1 MCVCV
6 LLHEV
11 DSLLGWCAYN
21 KTLLPSGVDVCEEIA
36 SLLIVDAMNVFSK
49 SFYP

>member
-11 DSLLGWCAYN
+11 DSLLVAYN

>member
-21 KTLLPSGVDVCEEIA
+21 KTLLPSGVDVCEEI
-36 SLLIVDAMNVFSK
+36 VDAYSRCNECF
-49 SFYP
+49 F